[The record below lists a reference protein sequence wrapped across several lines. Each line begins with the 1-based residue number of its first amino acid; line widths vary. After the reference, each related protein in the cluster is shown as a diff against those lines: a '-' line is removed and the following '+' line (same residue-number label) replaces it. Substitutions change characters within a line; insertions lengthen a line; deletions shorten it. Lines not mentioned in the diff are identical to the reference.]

1 MAQAQPEKT
10 PEVEIKKDGGK
21 ELDSTSNSSVS
32 FKFNA
37 QAPEF
42 VPRSHTPT
50 PVSGNY
56 YPYFQYLGGGA
67 GGSDWIYVGDQEP
80 AHLVPNSNAMMPNY
94 SREVITEDLQR
105 KIIKQVE
112 YQFGGMSLLANESL
126 AKHINKDPEGFVPI
140 SVIASA
146 KKVKS
151 LISNNHLLAQA
162 LRSSTKLVVSND
174 GKKIRR
180 KHPFTEKDK
189 EELQSRTVVAENLPE
204 DNSHQYLE
212 KIFNV
217 VGSVK
222 TIRICHPQECNAS
235 RSKGDFLIS
244 NKIHALVEYETP
256 EVAEKAVEKLNDDR
270 NWRKGLRVRV
280 LLRCSPKSVLKS
292 RKSDFDGYLDDEDD
306 GPPFELSED
315 SSQANNSEAIVDS
328 NAEESSAGTKKGWA
342 RGRGKSRP
350 RTQSHIG
357 RGLLSPSTQSS
368 GAIQPEASTK
378 QAMRGPR
385 MPDGTRGF
393 TVGRGKPICTPV
405 LASSP
410 LE

>member
-10 PEVEIKKDGGK
+10 PEMEIKKDGGK
-21 ELDSTSNSSVS
+21 ELDSTSSSSVS

-50 PVSGNY
+50 PVSGYY

-94 SREVITEDLQR
+94 SKEVITEDLQR

-112 YQFGGMSLLANESL
+112 YQFSGMSLLANESL
-126 AKHINKDPEGFVPI
+126 AKHIYKDPEGFVPI

-146 KKVKS
+146 KKIKS

-204 DNSHQYLE
+204 DYSHQNLE

-217 VGSVK
+217 VGS
-222 TIRICHPQECNAS
+222 S
-235 RSKGDFLIS
+235 RFSSYLRSSAFFL
-244 NKIHALVEYETP
+244 KIHALVEYETP
-256 EVAEKAVEKLNDDR
+256 EVAEKAVEKLNDER

-315 SSQANNSEAIVDS
+315 SSQANNSETIVDS
-328 NAEESSAGTKKGWA
+328 NAEESSAGTKKGWG

-357 RGLLSPSTQSS
+357 RGLLSPSTQSN
-368 GAIQPEASTK
+368 GAIQPEASAK
-378 QAMRGPR
+378 QTMKGPR

-393 TVGRGKPICTPV
+393 TVGRGKPICTV
-405 LASSP
+405 LTSSP